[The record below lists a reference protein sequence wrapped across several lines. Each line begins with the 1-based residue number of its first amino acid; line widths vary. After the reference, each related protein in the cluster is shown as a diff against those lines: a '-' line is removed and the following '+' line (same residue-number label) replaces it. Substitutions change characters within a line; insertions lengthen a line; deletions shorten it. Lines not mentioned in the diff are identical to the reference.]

1 MLWSSLYLKLNT
13 WIVYSKKFDFYLSVI
28 TVILIV
34 LVLLTNTNI
43 VTMSSSSL
51 DFYMVPSTSSTNNKN
66 VVPINTL
73 CCTQFSFDS
82 CMLAVKNN
90 HLACLIRAHMAG
102 CPLGKAV
109 VTTAK
114 HLQHVECWKF
124 AKSHVNTKL

>member
-1 MLWSSLYLKLNT
+1 M
-13 WIVYSKKFDFYLSVI
+13 
-28 TVILIV
+28 
-34 LVLLTNTNI
+34 
-43 VTMSSSSL
+43 SSL

-66 VVPINTL
+66 LVPINTL

-109 VTTAK
+109 VKTAK
-114 HLQHVECWKF
+114 HLQHIECWKF
-124 AKSHVNTKL
+124 AKSHVNTTL